1 MILSRLF
8 GTGSARPPLPPST
21 QQLLVVLIRD
31 DLAGVPMGWGPEVD
45 DLVSRLH
52 WIVVSQGAGSY
63 AMPEY
68 RGGSY
73 RLRFYSADAMLL
85 FTAIAPILRS
95 SPMAMAIEAFWSHDD
110 SEKNLV
116 RMVT

>member
-8 GTGSARPPLPPST
+8 GTSLARQAPPPGA
-21 QQLLVVLIRD
+21 QQLLVVMIRD

-45 DLVSRLH
+45 DLVGRLH
-52 WIVVSQGAGSY
+52 WVVVSQGSGSY

-73 RLRFYSADAMLL
+73 RLRFYSADALHL
-85 FTAIAPILRS
+85 FTTIAPILKS
-95 SPMAMAIEAFWSHDD
+95 SPMAMAIEAFWSPDN

-116 RMVT
+116 RMAA